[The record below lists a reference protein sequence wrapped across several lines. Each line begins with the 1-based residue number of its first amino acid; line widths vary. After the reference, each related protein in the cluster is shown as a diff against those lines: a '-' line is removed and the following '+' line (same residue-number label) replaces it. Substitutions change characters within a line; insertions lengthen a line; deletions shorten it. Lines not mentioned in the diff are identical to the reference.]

1 MQAIDIFGAI
11 LVPSR
16 TDDEEDFTSLLKGCG
31 DMLGKEGWRKN
42 SSAIYRYSIFFNK
55 PHLRIS

>member
-42 SSAIYRYSIFFNK
+42 SSAIYIGIVFF
-55 PHLRIS
+55 LISHI